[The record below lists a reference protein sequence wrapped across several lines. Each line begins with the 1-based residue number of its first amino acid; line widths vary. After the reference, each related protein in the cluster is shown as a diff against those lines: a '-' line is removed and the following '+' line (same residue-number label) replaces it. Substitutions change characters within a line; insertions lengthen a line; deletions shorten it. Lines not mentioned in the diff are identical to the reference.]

1 MQWLM
6 RIVCIGYVVFLTLLL
21 LTSDP
26 SRWIGAQGG
35 LPRILEVMLPIAHA
49 ISFLVL
55 AVLALMTRWPIPRWS
70 IVLILAVYAGMTEII
85 QGRVPHRTPE
95 WADWVQDL
103 VGIALGAACCWGVAR
118 LVAAFVAARRSR
130 EHPPASA
137 PDEWTVIRR
146 LLQRSSLDERSWWK

>member
-1 MQWLM
+1 LM
-6 RIVCIGYVVFLTLLL
+6 RVVCVGYCVFLTLLL

-26 SRWIGAQGG
+26 SRWIGVQGG
-35 LPRILEVMLPIAHA
+35 LPRILQVMLPIAHA

-70 IVLILAVYAGMTEII
+70 IVLVLVVYAGMTEII

-95 WADWVQDL
+95 WSDWLQDL
-103 VGIALGAACCWGVAR
+103 VGIGLGVACCWGVAM
-118 LVAAFVAARRSR
+118 LVGAFAEARRR
-130 EHPPASA
+130 PEHPPPA

-146 LLQRSSLDERSWWK
+146 LLQRSSMGERSWWN